1 MGAPQQLRQDAKRTN
16 SGKRRVPALSPL
28 LLLFLPS
35 SQRVA
40 LALIACCCHSAVH
53 AKGSWTAGV
62 AYTGEVWSVVSGGLG
77 DDMRS
82 LANLDLTFEAD
93 LEDAIGWT
101 GATVFAYGLYNNDS
115 SISELA
121 GDVQTVSNIETG
133 VETFRLYEAW
143 LEQRV
148 GEKAS
153 IKIGL
158 YDLNS
163 EFDALETAGLFINSA
178 HGIGSDIG
186 LTGENGPSIFPVTSL
201 GARLEYGFASDWAVR
216 LAVLDGVPGDPDRPK
231 RTAVRFG
238 DGDGALIAAEVEA
251 PMPHGR
257 VLLGHWRYT
266 SEFEQLDGEMDDGN
280 LGVYLRAERR
290 LWSEPGTGE
299 LNAGEPNAGKQGLA
313 GFARAGWSKGD
324 INPYNVFL
332 GGGLVYT
339 GVFDRRPDDRL
350 GLAVAAA
357 FSSRRFRSLAEV
369 ERAEV
374 NVEVTYH
381 LPLTD
386 FFALQPNVQYIVN
399 PSADPALKN
408 ALAVGLRAEIGLEF

>member
-1 MGAPQQLRQDAKRTN
+1 MRGASE
-16 SGKRRVPALSPL
+16 SGGARRRSRGNKRRAGNGERRVHALSAFVPRIL
-28 LLLFLPS
+28 L
-35 SQRVA
+35 RRRGIA
-40 LALIACCCHSAVH
+40 LALIACCGHGTVH
-53 AKGSWTAGV
+53 AQDPWTAGI
-62 AYTGEVWSVVSGGLG
+62 AYTGEVWSAVSGGL
-77 DDMRS
+77 DDDARY
-82 LANLDLTFEAD
+82 LANLDLTIEAD
-93 LEDAIGWT
+93 LEKLAGWT

-115 SISELA
+115 SISDLV

-133 VETFRLYEAW
+133 VEAFRLYEAW
-143 LEQRV
+143 LQQRL
-148 GEKAS
+148 GERAS

-163 EFDALETAGLFINSA
+163 EFDALDTAGLFINSA

-231 RTAVRFG
+231 RTAVRLG

-266 SEFEQLDGEMDDGN
+266 GEFQQLDGEMDDGN

-290 LWSEPGTGE
+290 LWPKPG
-299 LNAGEPNAGKQGLA
+299 AGEQGLA

-339 GVFDRRPDDRL
+339 GVFESRPDDRL

-357 FSSRRFRSLAEV
+357 FSSPRFRSLAVV

-374 NVEVTYH
+374 NVEATYH
-381 LPLTD
+381 LPITD
-386 FFALQPNVQYIVN
+386 FFALQPNIQYIVN
-399 PSADPALKN
+399 PSADPALRN
-408 ALAVGLRAEIGLEF
+408 ALAIGLRAQIGLEF

>member
-1 MGAPQQLRQDAKRTN
+1 MRGAPKSSGARRQ
-16 SGKRRVPALSPL
+16 SRRDTRPVGNDRRALHI
-28 LLLFLPS
+28 
-35 SQRVA
+35 A
-40 LALIACCCHSAVH
+40 LTLVACCCHTTVH
-53 AKGSWTAGV
+53 AGESWTAGI
-62 AYTGEVWSVVSGGLG
+62 AYTGEVWSAVSGGL
-77 DDMRS
+77 DDDARY
-82 LANLDLTFEAD
+82 LANLDLTIEAD
-93 LEDAIGWT
+93 LEKLAGWT

-115 SISELA
+115 SISDLV
-121 GDVQTVSNIETG
+121 GDVQTVSNIETD
-133 VETFRLYEAW
+133 VEAFRLYEAW
-143 LEQRV
+143 LQQRL

-163 EFDALETAGLFINSA
+163 EFDALDTAGLFINSA

-231 RTAVRFG
+231 RTAVQLG

-266 SEFEQLDGEMDDGN
+266 GQFEQLDGEMDDGN
-280 LGVYLRAERR
+280 LGVYLRAEHR
-290 LWSEPGTGE
+290 LWPEPG
-299 LNAGEPNAGKQGLA
+299 AGEPNAGKQGLA

-339 GVFDRRPDDRL
+339 GVFEGPPDDRL

-381 LPLTD
+381 LPITD

-408 ALAVGLRAEIGLEF
+408 ARAVGLRAEIGLEF